1 MIFIL
6 HGENISKSKQA
17 NTYIVHSACGAKKKK
32 KKCICILIQTFR
44 KFNLLFE

>member
-17 NTYIVHSACGAKKKK
+17 NTYIVHSACGAKKKTK
-32 KKCICILIQTFR
+32 NVCMH
-44 KFNLLFE
+44 FNPDFQEI